1 MVESS
6 SPKRVV
12 AGSSPVSPAK
22 EALEKLL
29 FKSFCFVLGT
39 SPHLLQRQLY
49 KEGAALAH
57 L

>member
-22 EALEKLL
+22 EALEKFTIQELL
-29 FKSFCFVLGT
+29 FRFGNI
-39 SPHLLQRQLY
+39 PHLLQRQLY